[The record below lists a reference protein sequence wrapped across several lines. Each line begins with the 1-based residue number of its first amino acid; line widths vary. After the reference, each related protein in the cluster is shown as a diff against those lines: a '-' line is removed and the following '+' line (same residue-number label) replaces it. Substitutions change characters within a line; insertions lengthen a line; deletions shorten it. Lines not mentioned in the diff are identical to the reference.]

1 MDGLVLKYAHQLRS
15 LMTQLENSSH
25 NEFDAHREELWSW
38 KIYGEWQQ
46 ERYDSHSRQQ
56 LKQSNKN

>member
-25 NEFDAHREELWSW
+25 NEFDAHREEL
-38 KIYGEWQQ
+38 
-46 ERYDSHSRQQ
+46 
-56 LKQSNKN
+56 